1 MCIFFFF
8 FISIRSNF
16 FEMKEKTLKK
26 CNLEFRKCGIT
37 DVDIE
42 YLVEMQC
49 KMYFFR
55 KFKIGP
61 LVPR

>member
-1 MCIFFFF
+1 
-8 FISIRSNF
+8 
-16 FEMKEKTLKK
+16 MKEKTLKK

-42 YLVEMQC
+42 YVVEMQC